1 MGVDYRQYSREQAEV
16 IVDTTIFCPGRLECR
31 RGRRGG
37 RRRQLSPTSLIVL
50 AGGALQAVAEA
61 AGLIDQI
68 AARIE
73 DAIGL
78 RDNVPHAPREGATSP

>member
-1 MGVDYRQYSREQAEV
+1 
-16 IVDTTIFCPGRLECR
+16 
-31 RGRRGG
+31 
-37 RRRQLSPTSLIVL
+37 LIVL

-68 AARIE
+68 AARME

-78 RDNVPHAPREGATSP
+78 RGNVPHAPREGATSP